1 MKLSR
6 DEPEGQAE
14 NATPDRAAS
23 YLVRIWKEPV
33 SSSGKSI
40 LRGYFRNLK
49 SGEERYVADPQA
61 LLAALQVE
69 QPPTGELNI
78 SEVTA
83 AAKRGRDPVKE
94 VPA

>member
-6 DEPEGQAE
+6 DESDGGTERV
-14 NATPDRAAS
+14 TTDRAAS
-23 YLVRIWKEPV
+23 FLVRIWKEPG

-49 SGEERYVADPQA
+49 NGEERYVADPQA
-61 LLAALQVE
+61 LLEALQVE

-78 SEVTA
+78 NEVA
-83 AAKRGRDPVKE
+83 AAVEAERQRKQQPS
-94 VPA
+94 

>member
-1 MKLSR
+1 MNASQ
-6 DEPEGQAE
+6 DEPAESSE
-14 NATPDRAAS
+14 NAKTDRAAS
-23 YLVRIWKEPV
+23 YLVRIWKEPGGP
-33 SSSGKSI
+33 SGKST

-78 SEVTA
+78 REVA
-83 AAKRGRDPVKE
+83 AAAAESKRQRKQPS
-94 VPA
+94 A